1 MSNETLSTEKIP
13 NEKRKALPQK
23 LRALVWNTYIGNK
36 HGTGKC
42 WCCKDKIIE
51 QMDFHCGHVNSVKD
65 GGTNEIIN
73 LRPVCAPCNL
83 SMGTTNMIDFMKTL
97 GTDKKISDEEP
108 KKNLDRGPKIFLC
121 EFCKVNFSHAS
132 GLSRHKKKYC
142 LKKQEIQKNEQEAQK
157 REQEIQEREQ
167 EIKRIACIEEQL
179 KQATNQLKELKAQ
192 TKKQIKELKVQN
204 QNLLMQLE
212 KKDILLI
219 NSKIQKN
226 I

>member
-1 MSNETLSTEKIP
+1 MSNETLLNETLSTEKIP

-51 QMDFHCGHVNSVKD
+51 QMDFHCGHVSSVKD
-65 GGTNEIIN
+65 GGSDEIIN

-97 GTDKKISDEEP
+97 GTDKKISDKGG
-108 KKNLDRGPKIFLC
+108 KKIVC
-121 EFCKVNFSHAS
+121 EFCEMTFSHAS
-132 GLSRHKKKYC
+132 GLSRHKKSRC
-142 LKKQEIQKNEQEAQK
+142 PKKQEIQKKEQEQ
-157 REQEIQEREQ
+157 QEREQ

-179 KQATNQLKELKAQ
+179 KQA
-192 TKKQIKELKVQN
+192 KKQIKELKAQH

>member
-1 MSNETLSTEKIP
+1 MSNETLSTEKIL

-83 SMGTTNMIDFMKTL
+83 SMGATNMIDFMKTL
-97 GTDKKISDEEP
+97 GTDKKKSNGVP
-108 KKNLDRGPKIFLC
+108 KKIVC
-121 EFCKVNFSHAS
+121 EFCEMTFSHAS
-132 GLSRHKKKYC
+132 GLSRHKKSRC
-142 LKKQEIQKNEQEAQK
+142 PKKQEIQKKEQEQ
-157 REQEIQEREQ
+157 QEREQ
-167 EIKRIACIEEQL
+167 EIKRIARIEEQL

-192 TKKQIKELKVQN
+192 SKKQIKELKAQN

-212 KKDILLI
+212 KKTF
-219 NSKIQKN
+219 
-226 I
+226 